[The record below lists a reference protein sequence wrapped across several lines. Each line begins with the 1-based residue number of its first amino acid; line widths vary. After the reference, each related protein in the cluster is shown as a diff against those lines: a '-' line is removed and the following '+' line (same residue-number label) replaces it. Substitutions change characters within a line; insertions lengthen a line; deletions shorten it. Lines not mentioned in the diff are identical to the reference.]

1 MSLITEF
8 QWVPF
13 KADAMSSPAGSEL
26 KKLVP
31 EMRARPG
38 LLHTFHGAPIEK
50 PQSREFVH
58 VWESESAYRDSK
70 TLPVQAQASQLFR
83 QLIDT
88 SETAFAPF
96 RAAVALDRPFAAVAA
111 APVVSLAFMML
122 GADVDVKAFEAAWT
136 AATASVAESGSK
148 PAGFVAGA
156 SGWAVEGKVFVVV
169 SGWESVEANEA
180 AHETTK
186 AAFGAIRGFEKT
198 VEVHHTSFSAPPQ

>member
-1 MSLITEF
+1 MSQITEF
-8 QWVPF
+8 QWIPLKV
-13 KADAMSSPAGSEL
+13 DAKSSPASTEL
-26 KKLVP
+26 KALAP
-31 EMRARPG
+31 EMKARPG

-58 VWESESAYRDSK
+58 VWDSESAYRNSK

-88 SETAFAPF
+88 SESAFAPF
-96 RAAVALDRPFAAVAA
+96 RAAVALDRPFAPIAA
-111 APVVSLAFMML
+111 APVVSLAFMTL
-122 GADVDVKAFEAAWT
+122 GADVDVAAFDAAWT
-136 AATASVAESGSK
+136 AATASVEAASK

-156 SGWAVEGKVFVVV
+156 SGWALEGKVFVVV